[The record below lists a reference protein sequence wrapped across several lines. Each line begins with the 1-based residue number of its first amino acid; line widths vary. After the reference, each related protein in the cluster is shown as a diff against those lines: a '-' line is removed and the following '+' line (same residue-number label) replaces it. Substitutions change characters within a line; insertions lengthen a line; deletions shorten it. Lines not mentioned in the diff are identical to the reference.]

1 MGIFK
6 GYDIRGIYPD
16 EINEKKV
23 YAIAVAA
30 AKFLKAKE
38 ILLGRD
44 VRNTSD
50 LLFAAAAEGLTNHG
64 VKVIDIG
71 VCSTPMF
78 NFASGYYK
86 KPAIMITASHNP
98 PEFNG
103 MKISR
108 AGAVALSYES
118 GIGEIEKISAEISEE
133 PKKIKKSELVQKDIE
148 EDYVSYV
155 SKFVRDIKGLKVV
168 VDAGNGSAALTV
180 PLVMNNFEA
189 EIVELFFDIDGNFPG
204 RGPNPM
210 LDETLCHLQEKV
222 KKEKADLGVAF
233 DADADRIRFV
243 DEKGEIIQGDII
255 TALVAK
261 EILSSSPGERIIYDL
276 RSSRVVGETIKEA
289 GGEPIMFKVGHSY
302 IKEGMREHNA
312 VFGGEMSAHYYFKD
326 YFYADSGIIAM
337 IKIMNLVK
345 SSGKRLSALVAPLRK
360 YSHTGEVNFKVEE
373 KDKKI
378 AEIESH
384 FKDADK
390 ILHMDGTSIYY
401 EDWWFNL
408 RKSNTEPFLRLN
420 LEAGTEKLMKE
431 KLKLLTCLIEG

>member
-16 EINEKKV
+16 EIDEKKV
-23 YAIAVAA
+23 YKIAA
-30 AKFLKAKE
+30 AAAEFLNVKE

-44 VRNTSD
+44 VRNASD

-78 NFASGYYK
+78 NFASGFYK

-103 MKISR
+103 MKIAR
-108 AGAVALSYES
+108 AGAESLSYES
-118 GIGEIEKISAEISEE
+118 GIGEIERISAGISEE
-133 PKKIKKSELVQKDIE
+133 PKEIKKSELVQKDIE
-148 EDYVSYV
+148 EDYVKYV
-155 SKFVRDIKGLKVV
+155 SKFVKDIKGLRVV
-168 VDAGNGSAALTV
+168 VDAGNGAAALTV
-180 PLVMNNFEA
+180 PLVMNGLGA
-189 EIVELFFDIDGNFPG
+189 EIIELFFDVDGNFPG

-210 LDETLCHLQEKV
+210 LDETLIHLQNKV

-233 DADADRIRFV
+233 DGDADRIRFV
-243 DEKGEIIQGDII
+243 DENGKIILGDLI

-261 EILSSSPGERIIYDL
+261 EILISNPGEKIIYDL
-276 RSSRVVGETIKEA
+276 RSSRVVDETIKES
-289 GGEPIMFKVGHSY
+289 GGKPIMFRVGHSY
-302 IKEGMREHNA
+302 IKEGMKEHN
-312 VFGGEMSAHYYFKD
+312 VIFGGEMSAHYYYKD
-326 YFYADSGIIAM
+326 YFYSDSGVITM
-337 IKIMNLVK
+337 IKIMNLIK
-345 SSGKRLSALVAPLRK
+345 SSGKTLSELVAPLRK

-390 ILHMDGTSIYY
+390 TLHMDGTSIYY
-401 EDWWFNL
+401 GDWWFNI

-420 LEAGTEKLMKE
+420 LEADTEKLMKE
-431 KLKLLTCLIEG
+431 KLKLLTGLIEG